1 MKNLF
6 WKKAIFVITFS
17 FLMINIPYSFANK
30 NYDKLSM
37 NIVHKNNSVSHLYE
51 LYHQLNL
58 AELGL
63 TENAFKY
70 ATEGYDVLNEIGK
83 ISNQK
88 VLTIIDFSL
97 PSSKKRL
104 FIIDLLAGKLLFNT
118 YVAHGQNSGQKIAK
132 DFSNDI
138 SSLQSSLGFYE
149 TAKTYIGKH
158 GYSLHLY
165 GLETGIND
173 KAYVRSIVIH
183 GASYVSEKF
192 INQNG
197 YLGRSWGCPA
207 IPEIL
212 SKSIIDAIKEG
223 SCLFIYANDKK
234 YLSQSSIIHA

>member
-1 MKNLF
+1 MKNIF
-6 WKKAIFVITFS
+6 WKKAVFVITFS

-30 NYDKLSM
+30 NYDKPSM
-37 NIVHKNNSVSHLYE
+37 NIVHKNNSVSHFYE

-63 TENAFKY
+63 SENAFNY

-192 INQNG
+192 INQNA